1 MKIHLNLINI
11 IFILIGTFIFSFGIV
26 NFNMT
31 NELTE
36 GGFTGIALI
45 LYHLFG
51 TSPALMNLIFNIPLF
66 FVGYKLLGK
75 LSFLYTLTGT
85 LSVSLFLWLCERYPM
100 HIDLKEDLLLA
111 SLFGGVFIGAGL
123 GIIFRFGG
131 TTGGVDILARLM
143 KKYFD
148 VPMGRTMFAF
158 DCLVLTA
165 TYITIGDYIITMYT
179 LVCVFV
185 GARVID
191 IIQDSGYSARGA
203 MIISERHHEISDEIN
218 TLLERGV
225 TIISAHGHY
234 SKTERPIIYCVV
246 PRNEITRLKQII
258 NSIDPHAFV
267 SLLDVHDVLG
277 EGFTLDEFKKP
288 IER

>member
-1 MKIHLNLINI
+1 MKVHLNLINI
-11 IFILIGTFIFSFGIV
+11 FFILIGAFIFSFGIV

-66 FVGYKLLGK
+66 FVGYKLLGR
-75 LSFLYTLTGT
+75 LSFIYTLTGT

-111 SLFGGVFIGAGL
+111 SLFGGVFIGVGL

-148 VPMGRTMFAF
+148 IAMGRTMFAF
-158 DCLVLTA
+158 DCLVLIA

-203 MIISERHHEISDEIN
+203 LIISERHKEISDEIN
-218 TLLERGV
+218 SLLERGV

-234 SKTERPIIYCVV
+234 SQTERPIIYCVV
-246 PRNEITRLKQII
+246 PKNEITRLKQII
-258 NSIDPHAFV
+258 NSVDPHAFV

>member
-11 IFILIGTFIFSFGIV
+11 FFILIGAFIFSFGIV

-66 FVGYKLLGK
+66 FVGYKLLGR
-75 LSFLYTLTGT
+75 LSFIYTLTGT

-111 SLFGGVFIGAGL
+111 SLFGGVFIGVGL

-148 VPMGRTMFAF
+148 IAMGRTMFAF
-158 DCLVLTA
+158 DCLVLIA

-203 MIISERHHEISDEIN
+203 LIISERHKEISDEIN
-218 TLLERGV
+218 SLLERGV

-234 SKTERPIIYCVV
+234 SQTERPIIYCVV
-246 PRNEITRLKQII
+246 PKNEITHLKQII
-258 NSIDPHAFV
+258 NSVDPHAFV

>member
-11 IFILIGTFIFSFGIV
+11 IFILIGAFIFSFGIV

-75 LSFLYTLTGT
+75 LSFIYTLTGT

-148 VPMGRTMFAF
+148 IPMGRTMFAF

-234 SKTERPIIYCVV
+234 SKTARPIIYCVV

>member
-11 IFILIGTFIFSFGIV
+11 IFILIGAFIFSFGIV

-75 LSFLYTLTGT
+75 LSFIYTLTGT

-158 DCLVLTA
+158 DCLVLIA
-165 TYITIGDYIITMYT
+165 TYITIGNYIITMYT

-267 SLLDVHDVLG
+267 SLLDVRDVLG

>member
-11 IFILIGTFIFSFGIV
+11 IFILIGAFIFSFGIV

-75 LSFLYTLTGT
+75 LSFIYTLTGT

-148 VPMGRTMFAF
+148 VPMGRTMFVF
-158 DCLVLTA
+158 DCLVLIA

>member
-1 MKIHLNLINI
+1 MKVHLNLINI
-11 IFILIGTFIFSFGIV
+11 FFILIGAFIFSFGIV

-66 FVGYKLLGK
+66 FVGYKLLGR
-75 LSFLYTLTGT
+75 LSFIYTLTGT

-111 SLFGGVFIGAGL
+111 SLFGGVFIGVGL

-148 VPMGRTMFAF
+148 IAMGRTMFAF
-158 DCLVLTA
+158 DCLVLIA

-203 MIISERHHEISDEIN
+203 LIISERHKEISDEIN
-218 TLLERGV
+218 SLLDRGV

-234 SKTERPIIYCVV
+234 SQTERPIIYCVV

-258 NSIDPHAFV
+258 NSVDPHAFV

>member
-11 IFILIGTFIFSFGIV
+11 FFILIGAFIFSFGIV

-66 FVGYKLLGK
+66 FVGYKLLGR
-75 LSFLYTLTGT
+75 LSFIYTLTGT

-111 SLFGGVFIGAGL
+111 SLFGGVFIGVGL

-148 VPMGRTMFAF
+148 IAMGRTMFAF
-158 DCLVLTA
+158 DCLVLIA
-165 TYITIGDYIITMYT
+165 TYVTIGDYIITMYT

-203 MIISERHHEISDEIN
+203 LIISERHKEISDEIN
-218 TLLERGV
+218 SLLERGV

-234 SKTERPIIYCVV
+234 SQTERPIIYCVV
-246 PRNEITRLKQII
+246 PKNEITRLKQII
-258 NSIDPHAFV
+258 NSVDPHAFV

>member
-11 IFILIGTFIFSFGIV
+11 FFILIGAFIFSFGIV

-66 FVGYKLLGK
+66 FVGYKLLGR
-75 LSFLYTLTGT
+75 LSFIYTLTGT
-85 LSVSLFLWLCERYPM
+85 LSVSLFLWICERYPM

-111 SLFGGVFIGAGL
+111 SLFGGVFIGVGL

-148 VPMGRTMFAF
+148 IAMGRTMFAF
-158 DCLVLTA
+158 DCLVLIA

-203 MIISERHHEISDEIN
+203 LIISERHKEISDEIN
-218 TLLERGV
+218 SLLERGV

-234 SKTERPIIYCVV
+234 SQTERPIIYCVV
-246 PRNEITRLKQII
+246 PKNEITRLKQII
-258 NSIDPHAFV
+258 NSVDPHAFV

>member
-1 MKIHLNLINI
+1 MKIHLNIINI
-11 IFILIGTFIFSFGIV
+11 FFILIGAFIFSFGIV

-66 FVGYKLLGK
+66 FVGYKLLGR
-75 LSFLYTLTGT
+75 LSFIYTLTGT
-85 LSVSLFLWLCERYPM
+85 LSVSLFLWICERYPM
-100 HIDLKEDLLLA
+100 HIDLKDDLLLA
-111 SLFGGVFIGAGL
+111 SLFGGVFIGMGL

-148 VPMGRTMFAF
+148 IAMGRTMFAF
-158 DCLVLTA
+158 DCLVLIA

-203 MIISERHHEISDEIN
+203 MIISERHKEISDEIN
-218 TLLERGV
+218 SLLDRGV

-234 SKTERPIIYCVV
+234 SQTERPIIYCVV

>member
-1 MKIHLNLINI
+1 
-11 IFILIGTFIFSFGIV
+11 
-26 NFNMT
+26 
-31 NELTE
+31 
-36 GGFTGIALI
+36 
-45 LYHLFG
+45 
-51 TSPALMNLIFNIPLF
+51 
-66 FVGYKLLGK
+66 
-75 LSFLYTLTGT
+75 
-85 LSVSLFLWLCERYPM
+85 
-100 HIDLKEDLLLA
+100 
-111 SLFGGVFIGAGL
+111 
-123 GIIFRFGG
+123 
-131 TTGGVDILARLM
+131 
-143 KKYFD
+143 
-148 VPMGRTMFAF
+148 MGRTMFAF

>member
-1 MKIHLNLINI
+1 
-11 IFILIGTFIFSFGIV
+11 
-26 NFNMT
+26 MT

-66 FVGYKLLGK
+66 FVGYKLLGR
-75 LSFLYTLTGT
+75 LSFIYTLTGT

-111 SLFGGVFIGAGL
+111 SLFGGVFIGVGL

-148 VPMGRTMFAF
+148 IAMGRTMFAF
-158 DCLVLTA
+158 DCLVLIA

-203 MIISERHHEISDEIN
+203 LIISERHKEISDEIN
-218 TLLERGV
+218 SLLERGV

-234 SKTERPIIYCVV
+234 SQTERPIIYCVV
-246 PRNEITRLKQII
+246 PKNEITRLKQII
-258 NSIDPHAFV
+258 NSVDPHAFV

>member
-1 MKIHLNLINI
+1 MKIHLSLINI
-11 IFILIGTFIFSFGIV
+11 IFILIGAFIFSFGIV

-75 LSFLYTLTGT
+75 LSFIYTLTGT

-158 DCLVLTA
+158 DCLVLIA

-185 GARVID
+185 GSRVID

-203 MIISERHHEISDEIN
+203 MIISERHHEISDKIN

>member
-11 IFILIGTFIFSFGIV
+11 FFILIGAFIFSFGIV

-66 FVGYKLLGK
+66 FVGYKLLGR
-75 LSFLYTLTGT
+75 LSFIYTLTGT

-111 SLFGGVFIGAGL
+111 SLFGGVFIGVGL

-148 VPMGRTMFAF
+148 IAMGRTMFAF
-158 DCLVLTA
+158 DCLVLIA

-203 MIISERHHEISDEIN
+203 LIISERHKEISDEIN
-218 TLLERGV
+218 SLLERGV

-234 SKTERPIIYCVV
+234 SQTERPIIYCVV
-246 PRNEITRLKQII
+246 PKNEITRLKQII
-258 NSIDPHAFV
+258 NSVDPHAFV

>member
-111 SLFGGVFIGAGL
+111 SLFGGVFIG
-123 GIIFRFGG
+123 R
-131 TTGGVDILARLM
+131 D
-143 KKYFD
+143 
-148 VPMGRTMFAF
+148 
-158 DCLVLTA
+158 LV
-165 TYITIGDYIITMYT
+165 
-179 LVCVFV
+179 
-185 GARVID
+185 
-191 IIQDSGYSARGA
+191 
-203 MIISERHHEISDEIN
+203 
-218 TLLERGV
+218 
-225 TIISAHGHY
+225 
-234 SKTERPIIYCVV
+234 
-246 PRNEITRLKQII
+246 
-258 NSIDPHAFV
+258 
-267 SLLDVHDVLG
+267 
-277 EGFTLDEFKKP
+277 
-288 IER
+288 

>member
-11 IFILIGTFIFSFGIV
+11 FFILIGAFIFSFGIV

-66 FVGYKLLGK
+66 FVGYKLLGR
-75 LSFLYTLTGT
+75 LSFIYTLTGT
-85 LSVSLFLWLCERYPM
+85 LSVSLFLWICERYPM

-111 SLFGGVFIGAGL
+111 SLFGGVFIGVGL

-148 VPMGRTMFAF
+148 IAMGRTMFAF
-158 DCLVLTA
+158 DCLVLIA

-185 GARVID
+185 GSRVID

-203 MIISERHHEISDEIN
+203 LIISERHKEISDEIN
-218 TLLERGV
+218 SLLERGV

-234 SKTERPIIYCVV
+234 SQTERPIIYCVV
-246 PRNEITRLKQII
+246 PKNEITRLKQII
-258 NSIDPHAFV
+258 NSVDPHAFV